1 MRELGPLK
9 ALLLLRF
16 ITRIAVWRVAA
27 VRLSTVGIRVD
38 LGELMR
44 VVIGE
49 GL

>member
-16 ITRIAVWRVAA
+16 ITRFAVWRVAA
-27 VRLSTVGIRVD
+27 VRLCTVGIRVD